1 MHVILIVL
9 IATQDTGTIYGFQPL
24 SSRDSS
30 EPEQIDEPRPFPT
43 LPSFPTL
50 PQFYKENSQQATTPL
65 PYYQPVES
73 QPEQNDDIYID
84 ENGLFQRRIGAVA
97 VNDKQE
103 SFEEYSNA
111 VRTSKDISSAESPA
125 LFNGLPV
132 FSD

>member
-1 MHVILIVL
+1 M
-9 IATQDTGTIYGFQPL
+9 

-30 EPEQIDEPRPFPT
+30 EPERIDEPLPFPT

-50 PQFYKENSQQATTPL
+50 PPFHKEDTHQATTPA

-73 QPEQNDDIYID
+73 QAEQDDDIYID
-84 ENGLFQRRIGAVA
+84 ENGLFQTRSGAA
-97 VNDKQE
+97 GVNDKQE

-111 VRTSKDISSAESPA
+111 VRTSKDVSAVQSPV